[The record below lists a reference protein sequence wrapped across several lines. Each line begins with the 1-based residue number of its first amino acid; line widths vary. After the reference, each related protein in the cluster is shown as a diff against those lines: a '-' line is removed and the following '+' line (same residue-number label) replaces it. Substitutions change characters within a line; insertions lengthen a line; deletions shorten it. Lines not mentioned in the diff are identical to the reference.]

1 MSKPRILIA
10 EDHTLVAE
18 AFQKLL
24 EPHYEVVGVVSDGRS
39 LVTEAQRLNPNI
51 VIVDVAMPLLNGLDA
66 SRQLKT
72 RMPHIKVIFV
82 TMNEDHELAAE
93 ALRAGASGYLL
104 KTSASSELLRA
115 VQEVLRGKSYITPRI
130 SEQLLGDFIRD
141 PRADQ
146 SAKHLT
152 MRQREVLQLL
162 AEGRSM
168 KEAADILRIT
178 PRTIAFH
185 KYRAMEQFD
194 IKSNAEL
201 IRFVIRQGL
210 LKAS

>member
-24 EPHYEVVGVVSDGRS
+24 ESQYEVLGIVADGYALIS
-39 LVTEAQRLNPNI
+39 ETKRLRPDI
-51 VIVDVAMPLLNGLDA
+51 LIVDMAMPLLNGLDA
-66 SRQLKT
+66 GREVKRSL
-72 RMPHIKVIFV
+72 PHVKVIFV
-82 TMNEDHELAAE
+82 TMNEDRELAAE
-93 ALRAGASGYLL
+93 ALSSGASGYLL

-115 VQEVLRGKSYITPRI
+115 VQEVLRGRSYITPRV

-141 PRADQ
+141 AGREPHPR
-146 SAKHLT
+146 HLT
-152 MRQREVLQLL
+152 VRQRQVLQLL

-185 KYRAMEQFD
+185 KYRTMEEFD

-201 IRFVIRQGL
+201 IRFAIREGL

>member
-1 MSKPRILIA
+1 MSRPRILIA

-24 EPHYEVVGVVSDGRS
+24 EPHYDVVGIVGDGRA
-39 LVTEAQRLNPNI
+39 LVTAAQRLNPSI
-51 VIVDVAMPLLNGLDA
+51 VVLDVSMPLLNGLDA
-66 SRQLKT
+66 GRQLKNS
-72 RMPHIKVIFV
+72 MPHIKIIFV

-93 ALRAGASGYLL
+93 ALSVGASGYLL

-115 VQEVLRGKSYITPRI
+115 VQEVLRGKSYLTPRI
-130 SEQLLGDFIRD
+130 SEQLLADSMRD
-141 PRADQ
+141 PRADRP
-146 SAKHLT
+146 AKHLT

-168 KEAADILRIT
+168 KEAADILQIT
-178 PRTIAFH
+178 PRTVAFH
-185 KYRAMEQFD
+185 KYRTMEEFD

-201 IRFVIRQGL
+201 IRFAMRQGL
-210 LKAS
+210 LKVS

>member
-24 EPHYEVVGVVSDGRS
+24 EPHYEVVGVVGDGRT
-39 LVTEAQRLNPNI
+39 LVAEAQRLNPNI
-51 VIVDVAMPLLNGLDA
+51 VVLDVAMPLLNGLDA
-66 SRQLKT
+66 GRQLKSS
-72 RMPHIKVIFV
+72 MPHIKIIFV

-93 ALRAGASGYLL
+93 ALNAGASGYLL

-115 VQEVLRGKSYITPRI
+115 VQEVLRGKSYVTPRI
-130 SEQLLGDFIRD
+130 SEQLFRDFMRD
-141 PRADQ
+141 PRANRPG
-146 SAKHLT
+146 KHLT

-168 KEAADILRIT
+168 KEAAEILRIT
-178 PRTIAFH
+178 PRTVAFH
-185 KYRAMEQFD
+185 KYRTMEEFD
-194 IKSNAEL
+194 IRSNAEL
-201 IRFVIRQGL
+201 IRFAIRQGL